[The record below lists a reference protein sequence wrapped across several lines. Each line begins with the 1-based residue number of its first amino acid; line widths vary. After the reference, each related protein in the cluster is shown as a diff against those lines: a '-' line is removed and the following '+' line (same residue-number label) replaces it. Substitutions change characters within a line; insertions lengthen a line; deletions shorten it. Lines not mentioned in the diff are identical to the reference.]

1 MLEYMRTSLSITMN
15 NDGGTSVRSGI
26 ILICT
31 TIAVIGTTSETET
44 FIPFIPLGEIADDDN
59 NDDDEE
65 EGMTAEADEAAAA
78 ATDLANMPM
87 NRPPLDAPSKNSGSE
102 SVLNLLDDIPVVVEI
117 S

>member
-59 NDDDEE
+59 DEEE

-102 SVLNLLDDIPVVVEI
+102 SVLNLLDSIPVVVEI